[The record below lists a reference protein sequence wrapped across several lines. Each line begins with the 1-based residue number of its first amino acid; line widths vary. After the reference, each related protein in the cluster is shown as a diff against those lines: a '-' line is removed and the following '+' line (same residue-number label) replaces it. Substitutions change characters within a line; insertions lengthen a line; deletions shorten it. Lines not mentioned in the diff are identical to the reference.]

1 MKSSGAP
8 NGVLTICMAV
18 VGSAIALGGLIL
30 VSQSNL
36 RADLRAEIAINRSA
50 IAANW
55 SAIAE
60 VRRDLS
66 DLRAD
71 VARMEGSL
79 LARESSVPSA
89 GVSSLAN

>member
-1 MKSSGAP
+1 MKSAGAP
-8 NGVLTICMAV
+8 NGVLTICMAI

-30 VSQSNL
+30 ISQSNL
-36 RADLRAEIAINRSA
+36 RADFRAEIAINRA
-50 IAANW
+50 DIAANR

-89 GVSSLAN
+89 GASTLTD